1 MTVGIDSVLRANSL
15 PAEHYDRYAD
25 FDACESFKQMCFRLP
40 PVGPIQLLA
49 HSSRGRMAFVHHRRP
64 IDIMIYRERKITQS

>member
-25 FDACESFKQMCFRLP
+25 FDACESFTANVLP
-40 PVGPIQLLA
+40 LGPCRTYSALG
-49 HSSRGRMAFVHHRRP
+49 S
-64 IDIMIYRERKITQS
+64 